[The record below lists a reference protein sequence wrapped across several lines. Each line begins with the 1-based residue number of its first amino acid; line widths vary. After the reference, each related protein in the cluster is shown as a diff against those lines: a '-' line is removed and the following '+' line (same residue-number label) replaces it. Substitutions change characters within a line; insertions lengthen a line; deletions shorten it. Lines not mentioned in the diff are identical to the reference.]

1 MKILKFG
8 GASVKN
14 AKAVHNLLSIL
25 VTRRNTKTVVV
36 VSAIDKTTVALEKLV
51 DMYFNKQLDYHEQ
64 FNTIKNFHFNIT
76 RELFSDPAHDVFSDL
91 SLFFNKLEQ
100 KLATQPSLHYDYEYD
115 QIVSYGE
122 LWSTIIISAYLK
134 QNNLNNQWID
144 ISFLLKTDNT
154 YREANVNWKL
164 SEKLI
169 KKTLHFRNINMYVTQ
184 GFIGGTLHNFYT
196 TLGKEGSDFTATA
209 LAYILKTRDVTIW
222 KDVEGIYNC
231 DPKQFSDAI
240 QLDTISYKE
249 AIEMAYYGA
258 KVIHPKTIKP
268 LQNKNIPLH
277 VKSFEN
283 PGANGTIIYN
293 SKLPNTSVAYKN
305 VIPVF
310 ILKDNQIL
318 ISIQPKDFSF
328 IMEENLSRIFALFSK
343 HRVKT
348 NLVQNSAIS
357 FSVVVDNNP
366 HRLPALIKALQS
378 EFNVLFNENLQL
390 LTIRHYT
397 KEVIEQK
404 VAGKHI
410 YLEQKSRYTVR
421 YLFK

>member
-1 MKILKFG
+1 MKIFKFG

-14 AKAVHNLLSIL
+14 AGAVQNLLSLL
-25 VTRRNTKTVVV
+25 VTRRNAKIVIV
-36 VSAIDKTTVALEKLV
+36 VSAMDKTTVALEKLA
-51 DMYFNKQLDYHEQ
+51 DIYFNNKPDCSEQ
-64 FNTIKNFHFNIT
+64 FNRIKRFHFDIAE
-76 RELFSDPAHDVFSDL
+76 ELFPDTTHDVFSDL
-91 SLFFNKLEQ
+91 SLFFMKLER
-100 KLATQPSLHYDYEYD
+100 KLAVQPSLHYDYEYD

-122 LWSTIIISAYLK
+122 LWSTIIVSAYLK
-134 QNNLNNQWID
+134 QNNLINRWID
-144 ISFLLKTDNT
+144 ISYLLKTDNT
-154 YREANVNWKL
+154 YREAKVNWTL

-169 KKTLHFRNINMYVTQ
+169 KEALHFNNTNIYVTQ

-222 KDVEGIYNC
+222 KDVDGVYNC

-240 QLDTISYKE
+240 KLDIISYKE

-283 PGANGTIIYN
+283 PDIKGTIIN
-293 SKLPNTSVAYKN
+293 DSKLPNSSAAYQY

-310 ILKDNQIL
+310 ILKENQIL

-328 IMEENLSRIFALFSK
+328 IMEENLSRIFELFSK

-348 NLVQNSAIS
+348 NLIQNSAIS
-357 FSVVVDNNP
+357 FSVVVDNNRQ
-366 HRLPALIKALQS
+366 RLPALIKVLQS
-378 EFNVLFNENLQL
+378 EFNVLFNAHLQL

-397 KEVIEQK
+397 KEIIEQK
-404 VAGKHI
+404 IAGKHI